1 MLLRKLE
8 NLFYD
13 ENTHLVEVL
22 DKTEAEWTAAKT
34 RGYGIVI
41 IELKGLQF
49 GIPLRSTINRR
60 NKHCFITKERKGLD
74 YSKAVLLAKAEY
86 VSDVPF
92 QIPTDEL
99 KSIRDNEHKIAQQFG
114 KYVERYIKYAKE
126 DPRASVLSR
135 EYLYS
140 TLVNYH
146 AELGI

>member
-22 DKTEAEWTAAKT
+22 DKTGEQWEPGKT
-34 RGYGIVI
+34 RGYGVVV
-41 IELKGLQF
+41 IELNGLRF
-49 GIPLRSTINRR
+49 GIPLRSHINPR

-74 YSKAVLLAKAEY
+74 YSKAVLLPKDDY
-86 VSDVPF
+86 ISSVPF
-92 QIPTDEL
+92 QIPQDEIQ
-99 KSIRDNEHKIAQQFG
+99 KIREDEHKIGKQFS
-114 KYVERYIKYAKE
+114 KYVERYVKYVKTNPE
-126 DPRASVLSR
+126 ASVLR
-135 EYLYS
+135 IEYRFS